1 VTLIATPTQKPP
13 EVKVQR
19 RPQLGI
25 LETSL
30 LSVNVMET
38 DFPAGISVPPL
49 ARANT
54 LRSLMCLD

>member
-1 VTLIATPTQKPP
+1 VVASTVTLIATPTQKLP

-19 RPQLGI
+19 RPRLAI

-49 ARANT
+49 T
-54 LRSLMCLD
+54 

>member
-1 VTLIATPTQKPP
+1 VTLIATPTQKFP

-49 ARANT
+49 T
-54 LRSLMCLD
+54 